1 MILQTLMAFLG
12 TISFSILF
20 NVPRKHYIFCG
31 LTGGLG
37 WLVYLITLKTS
48 SSEFIATFVATVVL
62 TCVSRMLSV
71 LRKTPTTMF
80 LICGIFT
87 LVPGAGIYYTAYHF
101 FINDAVQ
108 AWAKGGETI
117 KLALSISLGIASAF
131 SLPASLFGW
140 AGKSSG
146 NLPKP
151 DDLDQQIRH

>member
-1 MILQTLMAFLG
+1 MLIQTLMAFLG

-20 NVPRKHYIFCG
+20 NVPKKHYIFCG

-37 WLVYLITLKTS
+37 WLVYLITLKIS
-48 SSEFIATFVATVVL
+48 SSVFVATFVATVVL

-101 FINDAVQ
+101 YINDAVQ

-146 NLPKP
+146 KSTKP
-151 DDLDQQIRH
+151 DDSDQ